1 MPTRAPSTDRPR
13 PAPRSRLLSHVVGV
27 VSVGALVLAPVAALT
42 LWLLLTDSVTSAA
55 VVEQGDLAPVLKALA
70 TLVGRAMA
78 AALRYL

>member
-13 PAPRSRLLSHVVGV
+13 PAPRSRLLSRVVGV